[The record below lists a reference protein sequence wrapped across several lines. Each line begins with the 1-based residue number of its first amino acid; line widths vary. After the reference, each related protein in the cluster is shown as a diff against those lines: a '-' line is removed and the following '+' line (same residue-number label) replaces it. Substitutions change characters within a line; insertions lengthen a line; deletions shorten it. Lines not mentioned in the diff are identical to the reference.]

1 MDNHSNSTQKAL
13 RGAAAAANIA
23 RGAATG
29 GIYGAAA
36 GAAKSFL
43 PEIALLL
50 CMTILIPMLVF
61 TALPNIVFGYDS
73 ARDQDIVDFTGSAH
87 ALDRLYQDLAQKDQ
101 TVIDRLIEAVLP
113 DFWREGT
120 AQYDSWSVTQD
131 LGHTNRYW
139 LIAIGSVR
147 YRQDLYAM
155 DGAALEA
162 LLYDKLTYS
171 ATLVER
177 VLHISVQDLSP
188 QAYMDALG
196 FTQEEKDWAALLYSV
211 LAEEQ
216 YTGVEDSD
224 GTGYWNTDY
233 GDVLFSD
240 MDTPVVYYNQTDA
253 RWGNLP
259 YGKTGTIAME
269 GCGPAALAIAV
280 STLTGQTVT
289 PLDVANWSAAN
300 GYRCEGNG
308 SYHTLIPAGGA
319 HYGLQVAG
327 IGNDSKRLVEALQEG
342 KLVIALMSKGH
353 FTRGGHFIVL
363 RGVTAEGN
371 ILVADPAS
379 IKRSGQSWALGIIT
393 NEARRG
399 AGAEGPFWVLSR

>member
-1 MDNHSNSTQKAL
+1 MDDHHSSGTQKAL
-13 RGAAAAANIA
+13 RAAAAAANIA

-36 GAAKSFL
+36 GVAKSFL

-61 TALPNIVFGYDS
+61 ITLPNTMFGYDS
-73 ARDQDIVDFTGSAH
+73 ASDQDIVDFTGSAH
-87 ALDRLYQDLAQKDQ
+87 ALDRLYQDLDRMEQS
-101 TVIDRLIEAVLP
+101 VIDRLTAAVLP
-113 DFWREGT
+113 EFWVDGA
-120 AQYDSWSVTQD
+120 AQYDEWSVIQD
-131 LGHTNRYW
+131 TGHTNRYW

-155 DGAALEA
+155 DSAALEA
-162 LLYDKLTYS
+162 LLSDRLTYT
-171 ATLVER
+171 ATLTGR

-188 QAYMDALG
+188 EAYMDRLG
-196 FTQEEKDWAALLYSV
+196 FTQEERDWAALLYSA

-216 YTGVEDSD
+216 SIGVEDSD

-240 MDTPVVYYNQTDA
+240 TDTPVVYYNQTDA

-289 PLDVANWSAAN
+289 PLDVAKWSAAN

-319 HYGLQVAG
+319 
-327 IGNDSKRLVEALQEG
+327 
-342 KLVIALMSKGH
+342 MW
-353 FTRGGHFIVL
+353 TRTIP
-363 RGVTAEGN
+363 T
-371 ILVADPAS
+371 
-379 IKRSGQSWALGIIT
+379 
-393 NEARRG
+393 
-399 AGAEGPFWVLSR
+399 LSST